1 MGESMIPDKQFVFI
15 IGAPRSGTTWLQA
28 MVAAHPSICSTIDE
42 LKLFD
47 FFTVPLEEGWQH
59 LLSLEKDTG
68 GGRNGLAAMW
78 TDREFY
84 EFLSEFVGRVYGQVL
99 AMKPE
104 ATILLDKAPAYS
116 NYVEH
121 INRLIPQAKFL
132 HIIRDGR
139 DVAASLVAAAQGWGR
154 LWAPKEIEFAASA
167 WKSHVL
173 GAQKARQY
181 GERYSE
187 VRYEEL
193 LTNGVQVL
201 QRVFEFIGVPI
212 DAENVAAIYKR
223 HQFENM
229 KQDGRGV
236 HNFALPKEFFRKG
249 EAGDWRNSLNPGQR
263 YLFYE
268 TAGDLLCALGYS
280 DDLWWFDHPYQ
291 RMTVPLRAMLSSRSR
306 MKMKAVEMIKR
317 ALGPKWTER
326 IRGAR
331 SRSRGKDTLQ
341 ATVNG

>member
-1 MGESMIPDKQFVFI
+1 V
-15 IGAPRSGTTWLQA
+15 
-28 MVAAHPSICSTIDE
+28 V
-42 LKLFD
+42 
-47 FFTVPLEEGWQH
+47 
-59 LLSLEKDTG
+59 
-68 GGRNGLAAMW
+68 
-78 TDREFY
+78 
-84 EFLSEFVGRVYGQVL
+84 
-99 AMKPE
+99 
-104 ATILLDKAPAYS
+104 
-116 NYVEH
+116 
-121 INRLIPQAKFL
+121 
-132 HIIRDGR
+132 
-139 DVAASLVAAAQGWGR
+139 
-154 LWAPKEIEFAASA
+154 
-167 WKSHVL
+167 
-173 GAQKARQY
+173 
-181 GERYSE
+181 
-187 VRYEEL
+187 L
-193 LTNGVQVL
+193 LTIGVQEL

>member
-1 MGESMIPDKQFVFI
+1 MIPDKQFVFI

-28 MVAAHPSICSTIDE
+28 MIAAHPSVCSTIDE

-47 FFTVPLEEGWQH
+47 FFTVPLEEGWQY

-84 EFLSEFVGRVYGQVL
+84 EFLSEFVGRVYSQVL

-104 ATILLDKAPAYS
+104 AAILLDKAPAYS

-132 HIIRDGR
+132 HMIRDGR
-139 DVAASLVAAAQGWGR
+139 DVAVSLLAAAQGWGR
-154 LWAPKEIEFAASA
+154 LWAPKEIELAASA

-212 DAENVAAIYKR
+212 DAENVLAIYKR

-263 YLFYE
+263 YIFE
-268 TAGDLLCALGYS
+268 EKAGDLLCALRYS
-280 DDLWWFDHPYQ
+280 DDSWWFDHPYQ
-291 RMTVPLRAMLSSRSR
+291 RVTVPLRVMLSSRSR
-306 MKMKAVEMIKR
+306 MKMRAVETIKR

-331 SRSRGKDTLQ
+331 SRSRRKDTLQ
-341 ATVNG
+341 VTVNG